1 MNTLIVQT
9 KDKSELKLVTDI
21 LRKMRINSKVLKSE
35 DLEDMGLMKLMKQAD
50 RKQTVSREDVM
61 EKLGSA

>member
-21 LRKMRINSKVLKSE
+21 LRKMRISSKVLKIEELE
-35 DLEDMGLMKLMKQAD
+35 DLGLAKLMKQAD
-50 RKQTVSREDVM
+50 RKQTVSREDIM
-61 EKLGSA
+61 EKLGNS

>member
-21 LRKMRINSKVLKSE
+21 LRKMRINSKVVKSE
-35 DLEDMGLMKLMKQAD
+35 DLEDMGLARLMKQAD
-50 RKQTVSREDVM
+50 RKQTVSREEIM
-61 EKLGSA
+61 EKLGNA

>member
-1 MNTLIVQT
+1 MNTLIVQA

-35 DLEDMGLMKLMKQAD
+35 DLEDMGLVKLMKQAD

-61 EKLGSA
+61 EKLGNA

>member
-1 MNTLIVQT
+1 MNTLVVQA
-9 KDKSELKLVTDI
+9 KDKYELKLVTDL

-35 DLEDMGLMKLMKQAD
+35 DLEDIVLEQLMKQAD

-61 EKLGSA
+61 GKLSIA

>member
-1 MNTLIVQT
+1 MNTLVVQA

-35 DLEDMGLMKLMKQAD
+35 DLEDMGLVKLMKQAD

-61 EKLGSA
+61 EKLGNA